1 MPHLQGLILAHPITD
16 KENFEISLL
25 IGSDHYWNFVGDHI
39 IRGNGPIAMQ
49 SKLGYLLSGPLT
61 QSQTQ
66 FSSGTILHVAA
77 AYREDNQDFWNME
90 PTDTTGCKN
99 SNDHFFLQ
107 YQNSCISREEDGG
120 YTVKFPWKNDHVILP
135 SNYAVCEWRTR
146 SLACRLSQVPQLLE
160 TYGSIIAEYESRGF
174 IEKVPESSSISG
186 HYIPHHA
193 VEKASSTTPI
203 RIVFDCSCHQSK
215 DHPSLN
221 DCLMVG
227 TPFQNDVC
235 AIILRFR
242 SHIFGH
248 STDIEK
254 AFLHVNLHKD
264 ERDYT
269 RFLWL
274 SAPCDP
280 ESSFQT
286 YRFKSILFGSTS
298 SPFMLN
304 TTLRCHLNK
313 FKSPVADDMMRNL
326 YVDNIISGSDPE
338 EQAIQYCAEARSI
351 MAKEK
356 FNLRSWASNSNAV
369 QRLAIAD
376 NVIDKDSNSNYIRP
390 KIEHFH
396 RHIDLHL

>member
-1 MPHLQGLILAHPITD
+1 MLHLQGLTLAHPITD

-25 IGSDHYWNFVGDHI
+25 IRSDHYQNFVGDHI
-39 IRGNGPIAMQ
+39 VRGNGPIAMQ

-77 AYREDNQDFWNME
+77 AYQDDNQDFWHME

-99 SNDHFFLQ
+99 SDDHFFLQ
-107 YQNSCISREEDGG
+107 YQNSCISHEEDGG
-120 YTVKFPWKNDHVILP
+120 YTVKFPWKNDHVLFP
-135 SNYAVCEWRTR
+135 SNYAVCERRTR
-146 SLACRLSQVPQLLE
+146 SLARHVSQVPQLLE
-160 TYGSIIAEYESRGF
+160 TYGSIIAEYESQGF
-174 IEKVPESSSISG
+174 IEKVPEASSISG

-235 AIILRFR
+235 AIISHFR

-264 ERDYT
+264 
-269 RFLWL
+269 
-274 SAPCDP
+274 
-280 ESSFQT
+280 
-286 YRFKSILFGSTS
+286 
-298 SPFMLN
+298 
-304 TTLRCHLNK
+304 
-313 FKSPVADDMMRNL
+313 
-326 YVDNIISGSDPE
+326 
-338 EQAIQYCAEARSI
+338 
-351 MAKEK
+351 
-356 FNLRSWASNSNAV
+356 
-369 QRLAIAD
+369 
-376 NVIDKDSNSNYIRP
+376 
-390 KIEHFH
+390 
-396 RHIDLHL
+396 